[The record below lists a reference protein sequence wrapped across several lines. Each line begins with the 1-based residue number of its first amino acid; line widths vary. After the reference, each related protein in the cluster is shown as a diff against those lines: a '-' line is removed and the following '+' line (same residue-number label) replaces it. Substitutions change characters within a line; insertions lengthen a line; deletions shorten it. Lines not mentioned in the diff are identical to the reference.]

1 VGGGCLNS
9 WQTSPLARRVGD
21 IDPAQAGEVWKRSP
35 ADDGG
40 EGYAACMRLYTGT
53 LTPASTITAT
63 DTMRPLWRTTA
74 MERRPRTP
82 AARRQATA
90 QHSGAGFVSLVLPI
104 LLVPLTLVDRFANPE
119 CADGAD

>member
-1 VGGGCLNS
+1 MPK
-9 WQTSPLARRVGD
+9 TSRQP
-21 IDPAQAGEVWKRSP
+21 SP
-35 ADDGG
+35 
-40 EGYAACMRLYTGT
+40 

-74 MERRPRTP
+74 MERRPRIP
-82 AARRQATA
+82 VARRQATA